1 MECLGEDW
9 KQNEPTVYTK
19 HCMML
24 QAYRMLLFIRDEDNQ
39 ELEPVE
45 RQKLPIMKNNDQ
57 RKEWLRNYKPWG
69 IWYRDEH
76 IGSTFYKYDFECGA
90 CLIVEEYTGKNCCG
104 EYTVANYHLIGGP
117 EPPVD
122 SNGISKWTRH
132 EEYSHYPDNETNL
145 IEFLKYIQKG
155 A

>member
-1 MECLGEDW
+1 MTGAPPEYDQEQLEHMIWIQEQQMECLGEDW

-76 IGSTFYKYDFECGA
+76 IGSTFYKYDF
-90 CLIVEEYTGKNCCG
+90 
-104 EYTVANYHLIGGP
+104 
-117 EPPVD
+117 
-122 SNGISKWTRH
+122 
-132 EEYSHYPDNETNL
+132 
-145 IEFLKYIQKG
+145 
-155 A
+155 

>member
-1 MECLGEDW
+1 
-9 KQNEPTVYTK
+9 
-19 HCMML
+19 
-24 QAYRMLLFIRDEDNQ
+24 MLLFIRDEDNQ